1 MLGGAHQRPYY
12 QQAYREKYT
21 GLDHTKWTKL
31 VSQIG
36 EELMRKQI
44 AYILTPE
51 VIALRTAI
59 IAEPAVIHIPANET
73 LNQENER
80 KTIQIRRENQY
91 KYAVTKRDND
101 MRKLEDDFGSAI
113 VTLKDQVSDIIKNE
127 LNALQNQA
135 NVAMQT
141 NQQKYTLLFNR
152 LKTQWGPHNQGHVDI
167 LNDILAKLKGD
178 ESGWRRAIQIFDETV
193 TSLEMTA
200 QRNAAG
206 EEIVG
211 VVQPIMPA
219 PLVAAVP
226 TNAQLLA
233 HHNATRA
240 AIQVAAAA
248 VGPTLNYRPTDARL
262 KEYLL
267 KSCKGSSIERYRK
280 ISDEGVLPRNLAW
293 TWQEIRADILAL
305 ADKDA
310 LEAAGAGKRSFSPAR
325 EKGYKRDEDDEKE
338 RRAYYEKKGSHSR
351 GDRRERSSSRSRG
364 SYSAS
369 VEHRGLEQEE
379 EDRDHEREI
388 EHNAHSAS
396 QAYHER
402 SRSNS
407 EDRHLKSAMKS
418 TVRFGE
424 SQMTCFNCG
433 GDHPVTTCQSKTC
446 GTCGANFLSVEERKH
461 HFWDTHRRSLPGA
474 GPTTKHGYLSKNR
487 SRSPSPSPYK
497 RQYKSNSGSL
507 HETGERPPQRKSYSS
522 KSGCHEATEAEMED
536 YYNYNRSS
544 GGNNGH

>member
-1 MLGGAHQRPYY
+1 MMQGSAYQRPHY
-12 QQAYREKYT
+12 QQTYREKYT

-44 AYILTPE
+44 AYILIPE
-51 VIALRTAI
+51 VVAQRTAI

-73 LNQENER
+73 INQENER
-80 KTIQIRRENQY
+80 KTTQTRRENQY

-101 MRKLEDDFGSAI
+101 LRKLEDDFGSAI
-113 VTLKDQVSDIIKNE
+113 VTLKDQVSEIIKNE

-152 LKTQWGPHNQGHVDI
+152 LKTQWGPHNQGHVDV
-167 LNDILAKLKGD
+167 LNDILSKIRGD
-178 ESGWRRAIQIFDETV
+178 DSGWRRAIQIFDETV

-200 QRNAAG
+200 QRDAAG
-206 EEIVG
+206 EEILG
-211 VVQPIMPA
+211 VVLPIMPA
-219 PLVAAVP
+219 PLAAAIP

-240 AIQVAAAA
+240 AIAVAAAA

-267 KSCKGSSIERYRK
+267 KACKGSNIERYRK
-280 ISDEGVLPRNLAW
+280 ISDEGVLARNLAW

-310 LEAAGAGKRSFSPAR
+310 LEAAGVGKRSYSPGR
-325 EKGYKRDEDDEKE
+325 GKGYKTDEDDEKE
-338 RRAYYEKKGSHSR
+338 RRAFYERKRRHSR
-351 GDRRERSSSRSRG
+351 PDRGRSSSRPRG

-369 VEHRGLEQEE
+369 IEHGESERE
-379 EDRDHEREI
+379 EDDPDHEREV
-388 EHNAHSAS
+388 EHNAYKAS
-396 QAYHER
+396 EVYHDR
-402 SRSNS
+402 SRSDS
-407 EDRHLKSAMKS
+407 GDRRLKSAMKS

-424 SQMTCFNCG
+424 SQMACFNCG
-433 GDHPVTTCQSKTC
+433 GDHPVTSCRSKTC
-446 GTCGANFLSVEERKH
+446 GTCGSNFSSVEERKH
-461 HFWDTHRRSLPGA
+461 HYWDAHQQSSPRA
-474 GPTTKHGYLSKNR
+474 GSTTKHGYLSKNK
-487 SRSPSPSPYK
+487 SRPSSPSPYN
-497 RQYKSNSGSL
+497 RQ
-507 HETGERPPQRKSYSS
+507 QKSYSS
-522 KSGCHEATEAEMED
+522 RPDYHEVETED
-536 YYNYNRSS
+536 YYNHDRSS
-544 GGNNGH
+544 DGNNKY